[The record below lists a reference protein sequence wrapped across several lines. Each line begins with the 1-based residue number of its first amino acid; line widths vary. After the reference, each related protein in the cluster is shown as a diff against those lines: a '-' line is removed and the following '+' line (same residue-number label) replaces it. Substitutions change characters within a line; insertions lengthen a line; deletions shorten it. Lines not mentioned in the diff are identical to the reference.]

1 MWGNNTVKALIPDD
15 GGEKQFKYSD
25 IDGFTLNEST
35 VTITKQDMDRLHSGE
50 EVEIDGTQL
59 KFVDESVNEKAKFI
73 YNKNQIILK
82 KSDLGTP
89 DSWTDKY
96 NRAWREFVVRYI
108 KQNNIKANMSDAE
121 YKVKKAFK
129 IPYPEHKYNSDSA
142 YWLEDNGFLVIK
154 ESVNESWVDPIKKK
168 AEERYKNHKSVSIV
182 GIGKPFERIKVIPRG
197 KYEIVE
203 GDMEGRYFSHK
214 FDVNLLKPM
223 KPFDLAVQLAQE
235 TGWISPW
242 NYLEMRIGRGGKT
255 SKYLTFPRAKT
266 LFDESVNE
274 GIGTIALG
282 VVGGYLLLKTLK
294 FVFKKVYRG
303 IGMNVKLST
312 DNLHTIKDKVFKQL
326 LKKAENDPI
335 KKVKLLSFF
344 DTAKEQ
350 IENHIDSGKITTVK
364 QLQNELEKIV
374 KLASKNEPT
383 NESVNENKN
392 IGHYEFVGNQILV
405 DSNFVNYSKGVIPNS
420 KLVHLGMG
428 DFALKSS
435 EGTIEF
441 DRVDKIAGIGQDFVG
456 RFHRMDDDKN
466 GKLVG
471 MLLKLMKKNKRAI
484 LSMSESVNEDEQ
496 LDEKLITFSNRAP
509 YGQVVFMAGGAG
521 SGKGFAISNFIDS
534 AGFKV
539 RDVDEMKKQ
548 VGKLDKLGK
557 ISVDSWYNRYSGNL
571 SPDAREHVEKYVIN
585 KGLTISDIA
594 GDLKNPNN
602 VASLH
607 FIVDAM
613 GIKEKWLI
621 NMLSGKNNPET
632 LPNLIFDITAK
643 NIKSIT
649 KTIPA
654 LISQGYKPQN
664 IHLIW
669 VLTNYYIAVQQNQ
682 KRERVVP
689 DDIMLK
695 SHEGAARTIWSIV
708 TGSLPKGLNGRIDV
722 ILGGAKNTVMYTD
735 SNGNELK
742 GAVKGFTTLPVKK
755 QGGGVLPE
763 KQWLNKLYKWVS
775 NNTPK
780 TITLQKPL
788 DTQMEKLDESMKI
801 LEPIMSKLKDTSDFI
816 KKKGKYTKIGR
827 YFEYIISDTIKNIKN
842 LNYFYVGDDEE
853 GEDLKRQVP
862 KLRKS
867 LGNYSSL
874 KVNLSGSDESKLKK
888 YLYDSIRDGILDGRG
903 EDMDRDDV
911 DFYTAHWLMDNGFTT
926 PFKLHETNDEFLN
939 EGTGIHSKVRNWRN
953 SKIKKPSG
961 VKDLE
966 TMLDYLVNQGKLTG
980 DEAKT
985 LSHYSYNEVADA
997 VRDFVINKRGNAF
1010 FRRYYMQ

>member
-1 MWGNNTVKALIPDD
+1 MNEKLDAKKAKRFFYTMGYSKYIKNGEFDVKSFETMLRKRIDYVGKTDKKRLTNEFTEKLMNQFTKELDLNTNDYIEKGEYWYLDKVDTKKFISDVINQVTELSKMYNNESVNEVKLTPGTFIPNVGTFMNPSLKNLILKNSKISTAIGNDEKSFMKKSDVVPLKHYKKPFNTIFTNGKQEFEVDMKKYKLVKPLTKARTEISNHYLQK
-15 GGEKQFKYSD
+15 ESV
-25 IDGFTLNEST
+25 NEST

-50 EVEIDGTQL
+50 EVDIDGHLL
-59 KFVDESVNEKAKFI
+59 KFV
-73 YNKNQIILK
+73 
-82 KSDLGTP
+82 
-89 DSWTDKY
+89 
-96 NRAWREFVVRYI
+96 
-108 KQNNIKANMSDAE
+108 
-121 YKVKKAFK
+121 
-129 IPYPEHKYNSDSA
+129 
-142 YWLEDNGFLVIK
+142 
-154 ESVNESWVDPIKKK
+154 
-168 AEERYKNHKSVSIV
+168 
-182 GIGKPFERIKVIPRG
+182 
-197 KYEIVE
+197 
-203 GDMEGRYFSHK
+203 
-214 FDVNLLKPM
+214 
-223 KPFDLAVQLAQE
+223 
-235 TGWISPW
+235 
-242 NYLEMRIGRGGKT
+242 
-255 SKYLTFPRAKT
+255 
-266 LFDESVNE
+266 DESVNE

-383 NESVNENKN
+383 NESLNENKN

-557 ISVDSWYNRYSGNL
+557 ISVDSWYKRYSGNL

-755 QGGGVLPE
+755 QGGGILPE

-788 DTQMEKLDESMKI
+788 DTQMEKLDESM
-801 LEPIMSKLKDTSDFI
+801 
-816 KKKGKYTKIGR
+816 
-827 YFEYIISDTIKNIKN
+827 
-842 LNYFYVGDDEE
+842 
-853 GEDLKRQVP
+853 
-862 KLRKS
+862 
-867 LGNYSSL
+867 
-874 KVNLSGSDESKLKK
+874 
-888 YLYDSIRDGILDGRG
+888 
-903 EDMDRDDV
+903 
-911 DFYTAHWLMDNGFTT
+911 
-926 PFKLHETNDEFLN
+926 N

-985 LSHYSYNEVADA
+985 LSHYSYNEVSDA
-997 VRDFVINKRGNAF
+997 VRDFYLNKRGDAF

>member
-1 MWGNNTVKALIPDD
+1 MNERLDVKKAKRFFYTMGYSKYIKNGEFDVKSFETMLRKRIDYVGKTDKKRLTNEFTEKLMNQFTKELDLNTNDYIEKGEYWYLDKVDTKKFISDVINQVTELSKMYNNESVNEVKLTPGTFIPNVGTFMNPSLKNLILKNSKISTAIGNDEKSFMKKSDVVSLKHHKKPFNTIFTDGKQEFEIDMKKYKLVKPLTKARTEISNHYLQKESFNKAKLLKALGDNDDGYIIVKGKKYIIYNPDSNNLDNARMWGNNTVKALIPDD

-274 GIGTIALG
+274 
-282 VVGGYLLLKTLK
+282 
-294 FVFKKVYRG
+294 
-303 IGMNVKLST
+303 
-312 DNLHTIKDKVFKQL
+312 
-326 LKKAENDPI
+326 
-335 KKVKLLSFF
+335 
-344 DTAKEQ
+344 
-350 IENHIDSGKITTVK
+350 
-364 QLQNELEKIV
+364 
-374 KLASKNEPT
+374 
-383 NESVNENKN
+383 
-392 IGHYEFVGNQILV
+392 
-405 DSNFVNYSKGVIPNS
+405 
-420 KLVHLGMG
+420 
-428 DFALKSS
+428 
-435 EGTIEF
+435 
-441 DRVDKIAGIGQDFVG
+441 
-456 RFHRMDDDKN
+456 
-466 GKLVG
+466 
-471 MLLKLMKKNKRAI
+471 
-484 LSMSESVNEDEQ
+484 DEQ

-708 TGSLPKGLNGRIDV
+708 TGSLPKGLSGRIDV

-755 QGGGVLPE
+755 QGGGILPE

-816 KKKGKYTKIGR
+816 RKKGKYTKIGR
-827 YFEYIISDTIKNIKN
+827 YFEYLISDTIKNIKN

-888 YLYDSIRDGILDGRG
+888 YLYDSIRDGILDGEG
-903 EDMDRDDV
+903 EDMGREDV

-926 PFKLHETNDEFLN
+926 PFKLHETKSVN
-939 EGTGIHSKVRNWRN
+939 EELY
-953 SKIKKPSG
+953 
-961 VKDLE
+961 DF
-966 TMLDYLVNQGKLTG
+966 
-980 DEAKT
+980 
-985 LSHYSYNEVADA
+985 
-997 VRDFVINKRGNAF
+997 VRDIKSALGSRPTLRDVEKYLGRALTSEEKRALGI
-1010 FRRYYMQ
+1010 R